1 MEGTPDLFARC
12 APTIAIE
19 GIPPMYVRGIRG
31 ATTVEINE
39 KEAIITATEEL
50 LEEVCRQNE
59 FEPQDIASVF
69 FTVTTELN
77 ATFPAEAARKRGW
90 TTVPMLCA
98 TEIPVPGSLP
108 RCIRILIHVNT
119 TKRQDEIRH
128 VYLRRAVALRPD
140 WSGIQA

>member
-1 MEGTPDLFARC
+1 
-12 APTIAIE
+12 
-19 GIPPMYVRGIRG
+19 MYVRGIRG
-31 ATTVEINE
+31 ATTVETND

-50 LEEVCRQNE
+50 LEEVVRQNQ
-59 FEPQDIASVF
+59 FDPQDIASAF
-69 FTVTTELN
+69 FTVTSELN

-90 TTVPMLCA
+90 TMVPMLCA

-108 RCIRILIHVNT
+108 MGIRLLIHVNT

-140 WSGIQA
+140 WSGMQA

>member
-1 MEGTPDLFARC
+1 
-12 APTIAIE
+12 
-19 GIPPMYVRGIRG
+19 MYAVRGIRG
-31 ATTVEINE
+31 ATTVEADE

-50 LEEVCRQNE
+50 LEEIVRHNNLD
-59 FEPQDIASVF
+59 PQDIASAF
-69 FTVTTELN
+69 FTVTKELS

-90 TTVPMLCA
+90 TMVPMLCA

-108 RCIRILIHVNT
+108 MCIRLLIHVNT

-140 WSGIQA
+140 WSGQQA